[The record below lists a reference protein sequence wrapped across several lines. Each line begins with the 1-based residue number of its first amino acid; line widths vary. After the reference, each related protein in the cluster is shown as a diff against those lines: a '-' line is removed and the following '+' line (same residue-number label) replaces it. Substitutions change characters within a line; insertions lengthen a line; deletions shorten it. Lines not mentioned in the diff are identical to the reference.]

1 MQRIALTL
9 VSMLLI
15 ASASAQTASE
25 SVSAFTFQMYQKV
38 AEKEKGNIF
47 FSPYSISSAMAM
59 TYVGAANE
67 TQNQIAST
75 LHFTKDTK
83 TLATSMGG
91 LHQSLLSKN
100 GKGLELSISNRVWV
114 EQTYKVKC
122 SYKRTLKKRFK
133 TSFGK
138 ADFIGNFQLERVKI
152 NDAVATDTKS
162 LIKDLIPQ
170 GGLSPITRLV
180 LTNAIYFKGKW
191 EKQFNPERTRKGDFY
206 VDNSTTVSAQYMSS
220 KEQYNYYEDET
231 LMAVELPYSNDITM
245 LVILPAEGTTISDLG
260 KTLNQQKYQAITREL
275 YSDEVSLMLPKFK
288 SEASLTL
295 SNTLKEMG
303 MPIAF
308 TDDADF
314 TGISNRN
321 DLKITDVFHKAFIE
335 VSEEGTEA
343 AAATAVV
350 VGVKSMPM
358 TRTFKANR
366 PFIYIIRDTKTGT
379 PLFIGRLMN
388 PNR

>member
-83 TLATSMGG
+83 ALATSMGG

-206 VDNSTTVSAQYMSS
+206 VDNSTTVSAQYMTS

-260 KTLNQQKYQAITREL
+260 KMLNQQKYQAITSEL

-308 TDDADF
+308 TDGADF

>member
-83 TLATSMGG
+83 ALATSMGG

-220 KEQYNYYEDET
+220 KEHYNYYEDET

-260 KTLNQQKYQAITREL
+260 KTLNQQKYQAITSEL

-295 SNTLKEMG
+295 SNTL
-303 MPIAF
+303 
-308 TDDADF
+308 
-314 TGISNRN
+314 
-321 DLKITDVFHKAFIE
+321 
-335 VSEEGTEA
+335 
-343 AAATAVV
+343 
-350 VGVKSMPM
+350 
-358 TRTFKANR
+358 
-366 PFIYIIRDTKTGT
+366 
-379 PLFIGRLMN
+379 
-388 PNR
+388 

>member
-1 MQRIALTL
+1 MQRIALIL

-59 TYVGAANE
+59 THVGAANE

-83 TLATSMGG
+83 ALATSMGG

-206 VDNSTTVSAQYMSS
+206 VDNSTTVSAQYMTS

-260 KTLNQQKYQAITREL
+260 KTLNQQKYQAITSEL

-388 PNR
+388 PNK

>member
-83 TLATSMGG
+83 ALATSMGG

-206 VDNSTTVSAQYMSS
+206 VDNSTTVSAQYMTS

>member
-1 MQRIALTL
+1 MQRIALIL

-83 TLATSMGG
+83 ALATSMGG

-191 EKQFNPERTRKGDFY
+191 EKQFNPARTRKGDFY
-206 VDNSTTVSAQYMSS
+206 VDNSTTVSAQYMTS

-288 SEASLTL
+288 SEASLNL

>member
-83 TLATSMGG
+83 ALATSMGG

-206 VDNSTTVSAQYMSS
+206 VDNSTTVSAQYMTS

-260 KTLNQQKYQAITREL
+260 KTLNQQKYQAITSEL

>member
-83 TLATSMGG
+83 ALATSMGG

-122 SYKRTLKKRFK
+122 GYKRTLKKRFK

-138 ADFIGNFQLERVKI
+138 ADFIGNFQSERVKI

-180 LTNAIYFKGKW
+180 LTNAIYFKGRW

-231 LMAVELPYSNDITM
+231 LMAVELPYSNNITM

-260 KTLNQQKYQAITREL
+260 KTLNQQKYQAITSEL

-308 TDDADF
+308 TDGADF

>member
-83 TLATSMGG
+83 ALATSMGG

-138 ADFIGNFQLERVKI
+138 ADFIGNFQSERVKI

-260 KTLNQQKYQAITREL
+260 KTLNQQKYQAITSEL

-308 TDDADF
+308 TDAADF

>member
-83 TLATSMGG
+83 ALATSMGG

-260 KTLNQQKYQAITREL
+260 KTLNQQKYQAITSEL

>member
-47 FSPYSISSAMAM
+47 FSPYSISSVMAM

-83 TLATSMGG
+83 ALATSMGG

-206 VDNSTTVSAQYMSS
+206 VDNSTTVSAQYMTS

-260 KTLNQQKYQAITREL
+260 KTLNQQKYQAITSEL

-308 TDDADF
+308 TDNADF

>member
-260 KTLNQQKYQAITREL
+260 KMLNQQKYQAITSEL